1 MKIYVGNL
9 PFTVEE
15 SDLKEL
21 FSGFETEEVVL
32 IKDKFNGRSKGFGF
46 VTIPD
51 DEAANKAISEL
62 NGKDFKGRELKLS
75 EAKPF
80 DPDAP
85 RPPRRDFGN
94 RGPRQGGFGG
104 GQRRS
109 FGGRDNNSRGRY

>member
-9 PFTVEE
+9 PFSVEE

-21 FSGFETEEVVL
+21 FSGYEPEEVVL

-46 VTIPD
+46 VTIPN
-51 DEAANKAISEL
+51 DEVAQRALSEL

-85 RPPRRDFGN
+85 RPRRDFN
-94 RGPRQGGFGG
+94 RGPRSGGFG

-109 FGGRDNNSRGRY
+109 FGGGRDGGRRERF

>member
-9 PFTVEE
+9 PFSVEE

-21 FSGFETEEVVL
+21 FSGYETEEVIL

-51 DEAANKAISEL
+51 EESAKRAISEL
-62 NGKDFKGRELKLS
+62 NGKEFKGRELKLS

-80 DPDAP
+80 NPDEP
-85 RPPRRDFGN
+85 RPRRNFN
-94 RGPRQGGFGG
+94 RRPGFGG

-109 FGGRDNNSRGRY
+109 FGGERRERF